1 MKKIAFFAL
10 SAMLLASCSEENAP
24 QEPVTGKT
32 ISLSVTGPGELT
44 SRTSTSE
51 NNGTLTTAFVAGDK
65 VGVSATGGAVA
76 ANVEYKVAA
85 DGSKLETSTPIEFQY
100 NQAANL
106 TAYTPYAADATASG
120 VTHSVNADQTVA
132 DNFNG
137 SNFMTSKAT
146 VTKDAPEATLTFKPR
161 TALVYVEMGGALG
174 ETAKSLT
181 LCGMKPSV
189 IWTAATDA
197 VATSGDAI
205 NVNMYK
211 VAESSVFMAFV
222 PAQSSVAAQPLFKI
236 AIGENTYIY
245 TPTDAIEFKENTVK
259 RFKLTVNADQT
270 VNVEASVVNGSDWTE
285 DPDQTE
291 NIDGEI
297 VIDRD
302 VLISAA
308 EGNFTGK
315 TLNGATGLQGT
326 VEGWNALIAG
336 TDNTSTITV
345 NGDEAVIATNGGS
358 WYQRA
363 LVYRTADNIVPAN
376 KYQLE
381 FDVKGGNDIQI
392 AVMRGQRAEILT
404 SNVYFAVND
413 VTNPKVEATPA
424 DEYAHKSLTVDFSKV
439 TSGNDVDFSTG
450 VTVVFFAKTK
460 DEQTHYIKNVTL
472 IEAE

>member
-51 NNGTLTTAFVAGDK
+51 NSGTLTTAFVAGDK

-85 DGSKLETSTPIEFQY
+85 DGSKLETSTPIAFQY

-106 TAYTPYAADATASG
+106 TAYTPYAADATASS

-161 TALVYVEMGGALG
+161 TALVYVEMAGALG
-174 ETAKSLT
+174 ETAKALT
-181 LCGMKPSV
+181 LCGMKPTVS
-189 IWTAATDA
+189 WTAASDA

-270 VNVEASVVNGSDWTE
+270 VNIEASVVNSSDWTE
-285 DPDQTE
+285 DPEKTE

-297 VIDRD
+297 DRD
-302 VLISAA
+302 YVEIISAA
-308 EGNFTGK
+308 EGNFTDK
-315 TLNGATGLQGT
+315 SLSPVTGYASA

-336 TDNTSTITV
+336 SGNNSTITV
-345 NGDEAVIATNGGS
+345 SGDEAVIATDGGS

-363 LVYRTADNIVPAN
+363 LVFRSPDNKATAH
-376 KYQLE
+376 KYALE
-381 FDVKGGNDIQI
+381 FDVKGGTDIQI
-392 AVMRGQRAEILT
+392 AVMRGQRAGVLNT
-404 SNVYFAVND
+404 NVYFAVNNA
-413 VTNPKVEATPA
+413 TSAKVESTQA
-424 DEYAHKSLTVDFSKV
+424 DYTHKSLTVDFSKIS
-439 TSGNDVDFSTG
+439 TGDVDFSTG
-450 VTVVFFAKTK
+450 VTVSFYAK
-460 DEQTHYIKNVTL
+460 ENAQQTHYIKNVTL
-472 IEAE
+472 TEIE

>member
-32 ISLSVTGPGELT
+32 ISLCVSGPGELT

-76 ANVEYKVAA
+76 VNVEYKVAA
-85 DGSKLETSTPIEFQY
+85 DGSKLETATPIEFQY

-106 TAYTPYAADATASG
+106 TAYTPYAADATATG

-146 VTKDAPEATLTFKPR
+146 VTKDAPAATLTFTPR

-174 ETAKSLT
+174 ETATGLT

-189 IWTAATDA
+189 SWTAASDA
-197 VATSGDAI
+197 VTTSGDAI

-211 VAESSVFMAFV
+211 VAESNVFMAFV

-236 AIGENTYIY
+236 AIGEKTYIY

-259 RFKLTVNADQT
+259 RFKLTVSADQT

-285 DPDQTE
+285 DPDKTE

-302 VLISAA
+302 ELISAA

-315 TLNGATGLQGT
+315 TLNPATGYST
-326 VEGWNALIAG
+326 TIEGWNAMIAG
-336 TDNTSTITV
+336 NTSTITV
-345 NGDEAVIATNGGS
+345 DGDEVVIVTNGGG

-363 LVYRTADNIVPAN
+363 LVYRIAADKLTAR
-376 KYQLE
+376 KYLLE
-381 FDVKGGNDIQI
+381 FDVKGGTDIEI
-392 AVMRGQRAEILT
+392 DVMRGQT
-404 SNVYFAVND
+404 NDFKSNVYFSVGGTLNH
-413 VTNPKVEATPA
+413 KYESTPA
-424 DEYAHKSLTVDFSKV
+424 DEYTRKSLVVDFSQI
-439 TSGNDVDFSTG
+439 SEGEVDFSTG
-450 VTVVFFAKTK
+450 VTVAFCAKTNT
-460 DEQTHYIKNVTL
+460 EQTHYIKNVTL

>member
-51 NNGTLTTAFVAGDK
+51 NSGTLTTAFVAGDK

-76 ANVEYKVAA
+76 ANIEYKVAA
-85 DGSKLETSTPIEFQY
+85 DGSKLETSTPIAFQY

-106 TAYTPYAADATASG
+106 TAYTPYAADATASS
-120 VTHSVNADQTVA
+120 VTHSVNADQTVV

-161 TALVYVEMGGALG
+161 TALVYVEMAGALG
-174 ETAKSLT
+174 ETAKALT
-181 LCGMKPSV
+181 LCGMKPTVS
-189 IWTAATDA
+189 WTAASDA

-270 VNVEASVVNGSDWTE
+270 VNIEASVVNSSDWTE
-285 DPDQTE
+285 DPDKTE
-291 NIDGEI
+291 NIAGE
-297 VIDRD
+297 IDRD
-302 VLISAA
+302 YVEIISAA
-308 EGNFTGK
+308 EGNFTDK
-315 TLNGATGLQGT
+315 SLSTVTGYASA

-336 TDNTSTITV
+336 AGNNSAITV
-345 NGDEAVIATNGGS
+345 SGDEAVIATDGGS

-363 LVYRTADNIVPAN
+363 LVFRSPDNKATAH
-376 KYQLE
+376 KYALE
-381 FDVKGGNDIQI
+381 FDVKGGTDIQI
-392 AVMRGQRAEILT
+392 AVMRGQRTGVLT
-404 SNVYFAVND
+404 TNLYFAVNNA
-413 VTNPKVEATPA
+413 TSAKVESTQA
-424 DEYAHKSLTVDFSKV
+424 DYTHKSLTVDFSKIS
-439 TSGNDVDFSTG
+439 TGDVDFSTG
-450 VTVVFFAKTK
+450 VTVSFYAK
-460 DEQTHYIKNVTL
+460 ENAQQTHYIKNVTL
-472 IEAE
+472 TEIE

>member
-51 NNGTLTTAFVAGDK
+51 NSGTLTTAFVAGDK

-76 ANVEYKVAA
+76 ANIEYKVAA
-85 DGSKLETSTPIEFQY
+85 DGSKLETSTPIAFQY

-106 TAYTPYAADATASG
+106 TAYTPYAADATASS
-120 VTHSVNADQTVA
+120 VTHSVNADQTVV

-161 TALVYVEMGGALG
+161 TALVYVEMAGALG
-174 ETAKSLT
+174 ETAKALT
-181 LCGMKPSV
+181 LCGMKPTVS
-189 IWTAATDA
+189 WTAASDA

-222 PAQSSVAAQPLFKI
+222 PAQSSVADQPLFKI

-270 VNVEASVVNGSDWTE
+270 VNVEASVVNSSDWTE
-285 DPDQTE
+285 DPDKTE
-291 NIDGEI
+291 NIGGEI
-297 VIDRD
+297 ARD
-302 VLISAA
+302 YVEIISAA
-308 EGNFTGK
+308 EGNFTDK
-315 TLNGATGLQGT
+315 SLSTVTGYASA

-336 TDNTSTITV
+336 VGNNSTITV
-345 NGDEAVIATNGGS
+345 SGDEAVIATDGGS

-363 LVYRTADNIVPAN
+363 LVFRSPDNKATAH
-376 KYQLE
+376 KYALE
-381 FDVKGGNDIQI
+381 FDVKGGTDIQI
-392 AVMRGQRAEILT
+392 AVMRGQRAGVLNT
-404 SNVYFAVND
+404 NVYFAVNNA
-413 VTNPKVEATPA
+413 TSAKVESTQA
-424 DEYAHKSLTVDFSKV
+424 DYTHKSLTVDFSKIS
-439 TSGNDVDFSTG
+439 TGDVDFSTG
-450 VTVVFFAKTK
+450 VTVSFYAK
-460 DEQTHYIKNVTL
+460 ENAQQTHYIKNVTL
-472 IEAE
+472 TEIE

>member
-32 ISLSVTGPGELT
+32 ISLSVSGPGELT

-76 ANVEYKVAA
+76 VNVEYKVAA
-85 DGSKLETSTPIEFQY
+85 DGSKLETATPIAFQY

-106 TAYTPYAADATASG
+106 TAYTPYAADATATG

-132 DNFNG
+132 DNFNA
-137 SNFMTSKAT
+137 SNFLTSKAT
-146 VTKDAPEATLTFKPR
+146 VTKDAPAATLTFTPR

-174 ETAKSLT
+174 ETATGLT

-189 IWTAATDA
+189 SWTAASDA
-197 VATSGDAI
+197 VTTSGDAI

-211 VAESSVFMAFV
+211 VAESNVFMAFV

-236 AIGENTYIY
+236 AIGEKTYIY

-259 RFKLTVNADQT
+259 RFKLTVSADQT

-285 DPDQTE
+285 DPDKTE

-302 VLISAA
+302 ELISAA

-315 TLNGATGLQGT
+315 TLNGATGLQGCA
-326 VEGWNALIAG
+326 EGWNALIAG
-336 TDNTSTITV
+336 TGNNSTITV
-345 NGDEAVIATNGGS
+345 SGDEAVIATNGGN

-363 LVYRTADNIVPAN
+363 LVYRTPDNIGSAR

-381 FDVKGGNDIQI
+381 FDVKGGKDIQI

-450 VTVVFFAKTK
+450 VTVVFFAKDNT
-460 DEQTHYIKNVTL
+460 EQTHYIKNVTL

>member
-1 MKKIAFFAL
+1 MKKITFFVL
-10 SAMLLASCSEENAP
+10 SALLLASCSDENAP

-32 ISLSVTGPGELT
+32 ISLSVSGPGELI

-51 NNGTLTTAFVAGDK
+51 NSGTLTTAFVAGDK

-76 ANVEYKVAA
+76 ANIEYKVAA
-85 DGSKLETSTPIEFQY
+85 DGSKLETATPIEFQF

-106 TAYTPYAADATASG
+106 TAYTPYAADAVATG

-146 VTKDAPEATLTFKPR
+146 VTTDAPAANLTFKPR
-161 TALVYVEMGGALG
+161 TALVYVEMAGALG
-174 ETAKSLT
+174 ETAKALT
-181 LCGMKPSV
+181 LCGMKPTVS
-189 IWTAATDA
+189 WTAASDA

-245 TPTDAIEFKENTVK
+245 TPTGAIEFKENTVK
-259 RFKLTVNADQT
+259 RFRLSVNADQT
-270 VNVEASVVNGSDWTE
+270 VNVEASVVNSSDWTE
-285 DPDQTE
+285 DPDKTE

-315 TLNGATGLQGT
+315 ALNSATGLQGC

-336 TDNTSTITV
+336 ADNNSTITV
-345 NGDEAVIATNGGS
+345 NGDDAVIATNGGS

-363 LVYRTADNIVPAN
+363 LVYRTADNSGSAR

-392 AVMRGQRAEILT
+392 AVMRGQRAGILT
-404 SNVYFAVND
+404 DNVYFAVND

-450 VTVVFFAKTK
+450 VTVLFYAKDNT
-460 DEQTHYIKNVTL
+460 EQTHYIKNVTL